1 MLKKKA
7 FTLIE
12 LLVVISIIALLI
24 GILLPAL
31 GAARRTARQMQNS
44 TQVRGIQGA
53 FVLFAQ
59 GNNQWYPGIKSDASK
74 VTTSSTDGFPSNYG
88 TSTQDGGTTTHT
100 GTAVYD
106 GSFASTRIQLLLANN
121 YFSGD
126 YALSPAENKAA
137 VWTTGALYTNQFS
150 YALLSIGSSTD
161 TLNPGRKLEW
171 GSSTFNSQAAV
182 LSDKDRSLDSSLS
195 TTSLWVTTTTSGNT
209 SSTDWRGSV
218 GWNDNHVSFETS
230 AQLSITKYGTLTN
243 SGGDNLFVSS
253 DGTSPGTTTA
263 NAFVVYN

>member
-74 VTTSSTDGFPSNYG
+74 VIDSTDTSAFPSVQTASGNK
-88 TSTQDGGTTTHT
+88 DG
-100 GTAVYD
+100 A
-106 GSFASTRIQLLLANN
+106 FASTRLALLLNNN

-137 VWTTGALYTNQFS
+137 VWTTGLLSTNQFS
-150 YALLSIGSSTD
+150 YALLSIGTSNATVD
-161 TLNPGRKLEW
+161 AGRRLEW
-171 GSSTFNSQAAV
+171 GSNTFNSQAAV
-182 LSDKDRSLDSSLS
+182 LSDKDKSLDSNMS
-195 TTSLWVTTTTSGNT
+195 TTSLWVTTTTSGSAT
-209 SSTDWRGSV
+209 QGDWRGSV

-230 AQLSITKYGTLTN
+230 AALGITKYGSTTN
-243 SGGDNLFVSS
+243 AAGDNLFVN
-253 DGTSPGTTTA
+253 GATTTGGEGSTA
-263 NAFVVYN
+263 VSTTNNAFVVYN

>member
-59 GNNQWYPGIKSDASK
+59 GNNQWYPGIRSDAGK
-74 VTTSSTDGFPSNYG
+74 VIDSTDTPSYPSN
-88 TSTQDGGTTTHT
+88 TN
-100 GTAVYD
+100 ANNKE
-106 GSFASTRIQLLLANN
+106 GSSASTRLALLLNNN

-137 VWTTGALYTNQFS
+137 VWTSGQLQTNQFS
-150 YALLSIGSSTD
+150 YALLQIGTGSSQTD
-161 TLNPGRKLEW
+161 AGRRLEW
-171 GSSTFNSQAAV
+171 GSNTFNSQAAV
-182 LSDKDRSLDSSLS
+182 LSDKDRSLDGAMT

-209 SSTDWRGSV
+209 TCGDWRGST

-230 AQLSITKYGTLTN
+230 AALGITKYGSVTN
-243 SGGDNLFVSS
+243 TGGDNLFSNTGAIALTAGETVAL
-253 DGTSPGTTTA
+253 GTTNSA
-263 NAFVVYN
+263 IVLYN